1 MNHHLETGMPT
12 PLDRYHAVITTE
24 ELDPAYVQS
33 MLRLRKR
40 LFVDHCGWILSTSG
54 DVERDQF
61 DTWYTEHCLL
71 FCGPDLVGGFR
82 AIRTDYPYLTQ
93 TVFPQLAV
101 RRFPN
106 QRNIWEISR
115 FGVLPAA
122 AEARSARLN
131 YALMFRFA
139 ELRGAE
145 ALVAM
150 ADLGYERFLQRMK
163 IHTRRFGPPQ
173 VIGVDNRGLPLTAVA
188 GEIPVNETDN
198 PGLAKF
204 LDLGRQLEI
213 GDATHVLGRS
223 SVPARSAAVFA

>member
-1 MNHHLETGMPT
+1 MPHL
-12 PLDRYHAVITTE
+12 LDRYRAVITTE
-24 ELDPAYVQS
+24 ELDPSEVQA
-33 MLRLRKR
+33 MFRLRKR
-40 LFVDHCGWILSTSG
+40 LFVDHCGWMLSTIG

-61 DTWYTEHCLL
+61 DAWYTEHCLL
-71 FCGPDLVGGFR
+71 FCGADLVGGFR

-93 TVFPQLAV
+93 SIFPQLAV

-106 QRNIWEISR
+106 RRNVWEISR

-122 AEARSARLN
+122 AEARSTKLN

-150 ADLGYERFLQRMK
+150 ADLGYERFLQRMD
-163 IHTRRFGPPQ
+163 ISTRRFGPPQ
-173 VIGVDNRGLPLTAVA
+173 IIGVDSRGRALTAVA

-198 PGLAKF
+198 PGLRKF
-204 LDLGRQLEI
+204 LQLGRQLEI
-213 GDATHVLGRS
+213 HDAPHVLGCS
-223 SVPARSAAVFA
+223 SIPA

>member
-1 MNHHLETGMPT
+1 MPH
-12 PLDRYHAVITTE
+12 PFDRYHALITTE
-24 ELDPAYVQS
+24 ELDPAHVQA

-40 LFVDHCGWILSTSG
+40 LFVDHCGWMLATIG
-54 DVERDQF
+54 DLERDQF
-61 DTWYTEHCLL
+61 DAWYTEHCLL
-71 FCGPDLVGGFR
+71 FCGTDLVGGFR
-82 AIRTDYPYLTQ
+82 AIRTVYPYLTQ
-93 TVFPQLAV
+93 SVFPQLAV

-106 QRNIWEISR
+106 RRNVWEISR

-150 ADLGYERFLQRMK
+150 ADLGYERFLQRMN
-163 IHTRRFGPPQ
+163 IRTRRFGPPQ
-173 VIGVDNRGLPLTAVA
+173 VIGVDSRGLALTAVA
-188 GEIPVNETDN
+188 GEIPISEADN
-198 PGLAKF
+198 PGLRKF

-213 GDATHVLGRS
+213 SDATHVLGRS
-223 SVPARSAAVFA
+223 SIPA

>member
-1 MNHHLETGMPT
+1 MPH
-12 PLDRYHAVITTE
+12 PLDQYHALITTE
-24 ELDPAYVQS
+24 ARDPGRVHA

-40 LFVDHCGWILSTSG
+40 LFVDHSGWMLSTVG

-61 DTWYTEHCLL
+61 DAWYTEHCLL
-71 FCGPDLVGGFR
+71 YCGTDLVGGFR

-93 TVFPQLAV
+93 SVFPQLAV
-101 RRFPN
+101 RRYPN
-106 QRNIWEISR
+106 RRNVWEISR

-139 ELRGAE
+139 ELREAE

-150 ADLGYERFLQRMK
+150 ADLSYERFLQRMSIK
-163 IHTRRFGPPQ
+163 TRRFGPPQ
-173 VIGVDNRGLPLTAVA
+173 VIGADRRGLPLTAVA
-188 GEIPVNETDN
+188 GEIPISQSDN
-198 PGLAKF
+198 PGLSKF

-213 GDATHVLGRS
+213 SDATHVLGRS
-223 SVPARSAAVFA
+223 SVPA